1 VTEHGDRFGGDAAA
15 EPATDP
21 DGAEAVRAAG
31 DGTADGFADA
41 VALADLRRSR
51 QAVLGGEVP
60 PDQALF
66 AGRVARAVTEVLRSR
81 PAPEP
86 APATPESGVRIAA
99 QGLASPAA
107 PQRGM
112 RAAHALLAD
121 DQPPADRTDPEGTPA
136 LPMLRAAVFGAGR
149 GGSDVGG
156 GLSEGGA
163 QGGPEIVALPV
174 APALV
179 CDRADRIVR
188 VNAALLRLSGRAA
201 DAAGT
206 LAAEAGEAEEGLIG
220 MRLPQLVV
228 GPDADARL
236 VRPDGGLVR
245 VRVVRWELPGR
256 ELRAVVLVE
265 LGAVEPGPAAAPPG
279 RVDRQWVAELERLA
293 GVGTWSYELDTATLR
308 RSESLVE
315 LYRGVGIDPD
325 GADGPVEGEQVALLC
340 RSLRSGGR
348 DEPLPGAGGPTH
360 HHVELRLPG
369 ERLLSC
375 RAEVESADDGNPVR
389 LVGAVRDLSE
399 QRRAADRVRHS
410 GRRFADLM
418 ALVPSGVAM
427 IDPNGLVLDA
437 NEAMC
442 LLLDMRLDTLRGT
455 PAAAFTAEG
464 PLDLMGPDRAELPGW
479 LRPVAPGA
487 RHGYRVD
494 AAPLLR
500 ADGTT
505 VWCEVTASVSSADD
519 GGWFWLVVCT
529 DIGERRR
536 AAELLRS
543 AGTVDEL
550 TRLPNRAASLALVDR
565 LLAGTGRDRVAV
577 VCGDLDDFA
586 RVNSS
591 LGHEAGDD
599 LLVSLAG
606 RLQRELPVGCTAARL
621 SGDEFVVICADHAEV
636 GGPDQ
641 LARMVADLL
650 RTTITVHGQPVQMT
664 ATVGLA
670 TPVPTGEVRAA
681 DLLRFAEVAMQDAKR
696 RQCRG
701 GIGMATDGVV
711 STATGALAMEAEL
724 RAAITGTG
732 LVLEYQPVVGPD
744 GTVLSAEALVRW
756 RHPERG
762 LIPPG
767 DFLPVA
773 QRSGLLRDLDLWVL
787 RTATAEA
794 ARWPAYRGR
803 RPSVAVNLA
812 GLLPGDTDFL
822 TVVTG
827 IVENSGLAWE
837 HLVLELVETS
847 LVALPPHA
855 LAAMAE
861 LVARG
866 VRFAVDD
873 FGTGYSSLARL
884 KDLPA
889 QTVKVDRAFVTGVAD
904 DPAAFAVAR
913 AVVDMA
919 RAMGRTTVAEGVET
933 AEQFHV
939 LRGIGV
945 DAYQG
950 WLFARPLPAGPLHEL
965 FASGRL
971 PTPATAA
978 ILAG

>member
-1 VTEHGDRFGGDAAA
+1 MGLQVATHAVSSHVTSTHVTSAHTTSAPAGGGYALSC
-15 EPATDP
+15 EESPVPGYRTDP
-21 DGAEAVRAAG
+21 D
-31 DGTADGFADA
+31 
-41 VALADLRRSR
+41 
-51 QAVLGGEVP
+51 
-60 PDQALF
+60 
-66 AGRVARAVTEVLRSR
+66 
-81 PAPEP
+81 
-86 APATPESGVRIAA
+86 
-99 QGLASPAA
+99 
-107 PQRGM
+107 
-112 RAAHALLAD
+112 
-121 DQPPADRTDPEGTPA
+121 GTPA
-136 LPMLRAAVFGAGR
+136 LPMLRTAVSGVVRSDTDDPPGADGPP
-149 GGSDVGG
+149 V
-156 GLSEGGA
+156 
-163 QGGPEIVALPV
+163 GPEIGALP
-174 APALV
+174 ATPALV
-179 CDRADRIVR
+179 CDRSDRIVR
-188 VNAALLRLSGRAA
+188 VNAALLRLTGRAA
-201 DAAGT
+201 DAADT
-206 LAAEAGEAEEGLIG
+206 LTGGAHGVGAEEGLIG
-220 MRLPQLVV
+220 MLLSQLVV
-228 GPDADARL
+228 GPDRDARL

-256 ELRAVVLVE
+256 ELRAVVLIE
-265 LGAVEPGPAAAPPG
+265 LGQQEQPPGPGEQG
-279 RVDRQWVAELERLA
+279 RLDRRWVAELERLA
-293 GVGTWSYELDTATLR
+293 GVGTWSYELDSATLR

-315 LYRGVGIDPD
+315 LYRGAGIDPEAVD
-325 GADGPVEGEQVALLC
+325 GSVEGKQVALLC
-340 RSLRSGGR
+340 RGLRT
-348 DEPLPGAGGPTH
+348 GAATPDGAPTD

-375 RAEVESADDGNPVR
+375 RAEVESAADGTPVR
-389 LVGAVRDLSE
+389 LVGVVRDLSE
-399 QRRAADRVRHS
+399 QRRAQDRVRHS
-410 GRRFADLM
+410 GQRFADLM
-418 ALVPSGVAM
+418 ELVPSGVAM
-427 IDPNGLVLDA
+427 IDPHGLVTQANDA
-437 NEAMC
+437 LC
-442 LLLDMRLDTLRGT
+442 RLLDVPLETLLGT
-455 PAAAFTAEG
+455 SAAALTAEG
-464 PLDLMGPDRAELPGW
+464 PLDLTGPDHTALPGW

-487 RHGYRVD
+487 RHAYRVD

-505 VWCEVTASVSSADD
+505 VWCEVAASVSNADD
-519 GGWFWLVVCT
+519 GSWFWLVVCT

-536 AAELLRS
+536 AAELLRR

-550 TRLPNRAASLALVDR
+550 TRLPNRAASLAIVDG
-565 LLAGTGRDRVAV
+565 LLAGSGRDRVAV

-606 RLQRELPVGCTAARL
+606 RLQRELPAGCTAARL
-621 SGDEFVVICADHAEV
+621 SGDEFVVICADHAEL

-641 LARMVADLL
+641 LARLVADLL

-664 ATVGLA
+664 ASVGLA

-701 GIGMATDGVV
+701 GIGMATDGIV
-711 STATGALAMEAEL
+711 SSATSALAMEAGL

-773 QRSGLLRDLDLWVL
+773 QRSGLLRDLDIWVL

-794 ARWPAYRGR
+794 ATWPEHRGR
-803 RPSVAVNLA
+803 RAAVAVNLA
-812 GLLPGDTDFL
+812 GLLPGDLDFL
-822 TVVTG
+822 EIVTEIVTG
-827 IVENSGLAWE
+827 SGLDWT

-861 LVARG
+861 LVERG

-889 QTVKVDRAFVTGVAD
+889 QTVKVDRAFVTGVGE

-919 RAMGRTTVAEGVET
+919 RAMGRSTVAEGVET

-950 WLFARPLPAGPLHEL
+950 WLFARPLAADVLREVFAG
-965 FASGRL
+965 GRL

-978 ILAG
+978 MLAG